1 MRITHYEVTRQAGG
15 SRLVAY
21 TVRIARRQFV
31 LTRRLGSPRMRL
43 DPRRVQDAERRS
55 G

>member
-1 MRITHYEVTRQAGG
+1 MRITHYEVVRQAGG

-21 TVRIARRQFV
+21 TVRIARRQFIV
-31 LTRRLGSPRMRL
+31 TRRLGSPRMHLNPGRL
-43 DPRRVQDAERRS
+43 RDAERRP